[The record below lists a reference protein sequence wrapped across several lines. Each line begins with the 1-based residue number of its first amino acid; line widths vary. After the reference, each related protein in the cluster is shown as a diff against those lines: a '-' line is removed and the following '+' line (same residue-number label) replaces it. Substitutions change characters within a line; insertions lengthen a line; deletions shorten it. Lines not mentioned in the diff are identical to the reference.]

1 MELTWPK
8 LLMTE
13 RREDPCSGCMTAE
26 QRWYLCAGIAQE
38 VQARCIGV
46 VPMESTL
53 MTFVV
58 VRHHLL
64 VQGDVP
70 YLLVV

>member
-1 MELTWPK
+1 
-8 LLMTE
+8 
-13 RREDPCSGCMTAE
+13 MTAE
-26 QRWYLCAGIAQE
+26 QRWYLCARIAQE